1 MNNEKLHEFCMQ
13 KAISEVLTD
22 YPVEKTAQEI
32 IEMIESDDMDEIV
45 VYEPYEDYYNASIV
59 NLINEMADNFVSLI
73 TDWEEIK

>member
-1 MNNEKLHEFCMQ
+1 MY

-22 YPVEKTAQEI
+22 YPVEKTAEEI

-59 NLINEMADNFVSLI
+59 NLINEMADNFASLI

>member
-1 MNNEKLHEFCMQ
+1 MSNEKLHEFCMY

-22 YPVEKTAQEI
+22 YPVEKTAEEI

-59 NLINEMADNFVSLI
+59 NLINEMADNFASLI

>member
-1 MNNEKLHEFCMQ
+1 MKSQKLHEFCMY

-32 IEMIESDDMDEIV
+32 IDMIESDDMEDIV
-45 VYEPYEDYYNASIV
+45 VYEQYEGFYNSSVVIV
-59 NLINEMADNFVSLI
+59 INEMADNFASII